1 MSWQALEDGNKELA
15 EYGAQRFASNHVGYL
30 ATIRKD
36 GSPRVHPMTPF
47 VGEGHLLFFT
57 NDGSLF
63 CQDLLRDGRY
73 AMHCSVEDQ
82 EGGEGEFLSGVG
94 LRSPVTMTCGPLPK
108 SMSPMLIGRMITSCS
123 SLALKAL
130 SVGCMVVCANDGS
143 RIKEKIPFCDKSKY
157 IAIYQGG
164 LV

>member
-1 MSWQALEDGNKELA
+1 MSWKALEDGNKELA
-15 EYGAQRFASNHVGYL
+15 EYGAKRFASNHVGYL

-73 AMHCSVEDQ
+73 ALHCSVEDQ
-82 EGGEGEFLSGVG
+82 DGGEGEFFVRGRATLTDDADMWAIAEKYVPYSDREDDYVLFEFSVESAFGRVYDG
-94 LRSPVTMTCGPLPK
+94 
-108 SMSPMLIGRMITSCS
+108 MLKRW
-123 SLALKAL
+123 K
-130 SVGCMVVCANDGS
+130 
-143 RIKEKIPFCDKSKY
+143 
-157 IAIYQGG
+157 
-164 LV
+164 